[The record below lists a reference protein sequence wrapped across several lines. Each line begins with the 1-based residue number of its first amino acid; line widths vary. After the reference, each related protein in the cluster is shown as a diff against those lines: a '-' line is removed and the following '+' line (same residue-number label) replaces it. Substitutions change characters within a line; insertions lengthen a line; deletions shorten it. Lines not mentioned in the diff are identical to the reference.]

1 MTAAKKNSLKGL
13 GWSSPAPAAQVPAST
28 GRSDEERGL
37 VKVIFRMSRDG
48 KKQLDFLAVELGMK
62 KQEIFC
68 EAVNDWLQKHGKQR
82 TA

>member
-1 MTAAKKNSLKGL
+1 MTAAKKSSLKGL
-13 GWSSPAPAAQVPAST
+13 GWSTPAPAAPTVT
-28 GRSDEERGL
+28 GRSDDERGL
-37 VKVIFRMSRDG
+37 VKVIFRMSKDG
-48 KKQLDFLAVELGMK
+48 KKQLDFLSVELGMK

>member
-13 GWSSPAPAAQVPAST
+13 GWDKSTAAETPETT

-37 VKVIFRMSRDG
+37 VKVIFRMSKDG
-48 KKQLDFLAVELGMK
+48 KKQIDFLAVELGMK
-62 KQEIFC
+62 KQEILC
-68 EAVNDWLQKHGKQR
+68 EAVNDWLQKHGKHR

>member
-13 GWSSPAPAAQVPAST
+13 GWSTPAPAATPT
-28 GRSDEERGL
+28 IIGRSDDERGL
-37 VKVIFRMSRDG
+37 VKVIFRMSKDG
-48 KKQLDFLAVELGMK
+48 KKQLDFLSVELGMK